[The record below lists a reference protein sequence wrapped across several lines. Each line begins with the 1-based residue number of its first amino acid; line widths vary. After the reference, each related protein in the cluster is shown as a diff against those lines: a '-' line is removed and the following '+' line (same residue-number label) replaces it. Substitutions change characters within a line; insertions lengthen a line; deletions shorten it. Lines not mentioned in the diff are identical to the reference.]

1 MVDRGAVRLTSL
13 LVICQQWREMDQVPA
28 NEACVHFLGLPQQTA
43 TNWVIYND
51 GNIFSHSFGA
61 RRLKPRCRQGHGTLK
76 APGRIRSLCPSLPS
90 GATGRPGTTSLV
102 SASPVSAS
110 LITCCSFC
118 ICFHMAMSSFSSC
131 SDASPIGLEAHPASV
146 CPHINSLRSSTMT
159 LFPNQVTF

>member
-1 MVDRGAVRLTSL
+1 MT
-13 LVICQQWREMDQVPA
+13 QVPA

-61 RRLKPRCRQGHGTLK
+61 QKVKTKVSAGPWYLEGSRGESVP
-76 APGRIRSLCPSLPS
+76 CPSLTFWCHGP
-90 GATGRPGTTSLV
+90 PGHYFACLCVTRLCLPHHVLFFLYLFSHGHVL
-102 SASPVSAS
+102 
-110 LITCCSFC
+110 SF
-118 ICFHMAMSSFSSC
+118 SSSC

-159 LFPNQVTF
+159 LFPNQVTFSGTGS